1 MTEGVY
7 RVNDRGL
14 LVVDVQ
20 RDFCPGGALPVAEGD
35 AVVAPLNRCIAR
47 FAERGLPLYFSR
59 DWHPAESSHF
69 ASGGGPWP
77 SHCVAFT
84 AGAEFHPDL
93 VVPEEA
99 VVVSKG
105 MAPNEHGYSAFDARD
120 PEGRR
125 LADSLRARGVRT
137 LYVGGLATDYC
148 VRASVLDALRAGF
161 DVRVVADGVRGIDR
175 EPGDVRRALDEM
187 RAAGAET
194 TTSAEVE
201 RELAGAPA

>member
-1 MTEGVY
+1 V
-7 RVNDRGL
+7 
-14 LVVDVQ
+14 
-20 RDFCPGGALPVAEGD
+20 PEGD
-35 AVVAPLNRCIAR
+35 VVVAPLNRCIRR
-47 FAERGLPLYFSR
+47 FAAGGLPLYFSR

-69 ASGGGPWP
+69 VRGGGPWP

-93 VVPEEA
+93 VVPDDA

-105 MAPNEHGYSAFDARD
+105 LAPNEHGYSAFEASD
-120 PEGRR
+120 PAGRR

-148 VRASVLDALRAGF
+148 VRASVLDALREGF
-161 DVRVVADGVRGIDR
+161 AVRVITDGVRGIDR
-175 EPGDVRRALDEM
+175 EPGDVERALDEM

-201 RELAGAPA
+201 HA